1 MKMMN
6 PWTRHYFGMVF
17 RDHFFHAQGD
27 EFQKF
32 FGKIMNTRYPG
43 DFTQTRP
50 WGPLGDDKCDGYLPS
65 QRNFYQCYAPD
76 DLKQTG
82 TIKKLNE
89 DFSGA
94 LPFQKQYFDIW
105 TFVHNARDGRL
116 PSWLTL
122 KLTQIRQSY
131 PGITI
136 KTLGLVELHNIALEL
151 EQDQLVDLFG
161 PFPSLQ
167 DVLAVQF
174 KDVQPLLDYLS
185 RQAVSSDAIPEPV
198 SPEKLEYNQLSED
211 TEYFLRHGMIKSGV
225 VRNFLDQHPDKE
237 LASRVTNAF
246 RDEYGRL
253 RQRESD
259 ADAIF
264 HGLKTFTQGPFTQ
277 SPQTEGAVLAMLAYL
292 FEECDIFE
300 NPPDR

>member
-1 MKMMN
+1 MMN
-6 PWTRHYFGMVF
+6 QWTRHYFGMVF
-17 RDHFFHAQGD
+17 QDHFFRTQGD

-65 QRNFYQCYAPD
+65 QRKFYQCYAPD
-76 DLKQTG
+76 DFKKTD

-94 LPFQKQYFDIW
+94 LPFQKKYFDSWI
-105 TFVHNARDGRL
+105 FVHNARDGRL

-122 KLTQIRQSY
+122 ELTKLRHSY
-131 PGITI
+131 PSII
-136 KTLGLVELHNIALEL
+136 IETLGVVELHKIVLEL
-151 EQDQLVDLFG
+151 EQVQLVDIFG

-167 DVLAVQF
+167 DILAVQF

-185 RQAVSSDAIPEPV
+185 RQAISSDAIPSPV

-211 TEYFLRHGMIKSGV
+211 VGYFLRHGMIKSGV
-225 VRNFLDQHPDKE
+225 VRNYLDQHPDKE

-253 RQRESD
+253 KQQESD
-259 ADAIF
+259 ADTIF
-264 HGLKTFTQGPFTQ
+264 YELRTFTQGLFIQ
-277 SPQTEGAVLAMLAYL
+277 SPQTEGAVLAVLAYL

>member
-1 MKMMN
+1 
-6 PWTRHYFGMVF
+6 MVF
-17 RDHFFHAQGD
+17 RDHFFRYQGD

-32 FGKIMNTRYPG
+32 FGIIMNTRYPG

-65 QRNFYQCYAPD
+65 QRKFYQCYAPG
-76 DLKQTG
+76 DLKQTD
-82 TIKKLNE
+82 TIKKLNQ

-94 LPFQKQYFDIW
+94 LPFQKKYFDTW
-105 TFVHNARDGRL
+105 VFVHNARDGRL

-122 KLTQIRQSY
+122 ELTNLRHSY
-131 PGITI
+131 SNSSII
-136 KTLGLVELHNIALEL
+136 IETLGLVELHQIVLEL
-151 EQDQLVDLFG
+151 EQGQLVDLFG
-161 PFPSLQ
+161 PFPSQQ
-167 DVLAVQF
+167 DILDVQF

-185 RQAVSSDAIPEPV
+185 RQAMSSDAIPSPV
-198 SPEKLEYNQLSED
+198 SPEKLEYNKVSED
-211 TEYFLRHGMIKSGV
+211 VGYLLRHGMIKSGV
-225 VRNFLDQHPDKE
+225 VRKYLDHHPDKE

-253 RQRESD
+253 NQQESD
-259 ADAIF
+259 ADTIF
-264 HGLKTFTQGPFTQ
+264 CQLRTFTQGPFIQ
-277 SPQTEGAVLAMLAYL
+277 SPQTEVAVFAVLAYL